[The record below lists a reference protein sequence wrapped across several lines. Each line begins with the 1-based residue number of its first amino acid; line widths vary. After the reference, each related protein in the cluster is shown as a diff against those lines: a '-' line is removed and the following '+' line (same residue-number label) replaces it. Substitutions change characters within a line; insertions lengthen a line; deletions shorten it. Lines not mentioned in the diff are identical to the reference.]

1 MLTIL
6 GIILIL
12 IIAFVAL
19 GLIGWGIQALGF
31 IGSFLGEGIT
41 GCLGCFVR
49 FFWFIFAA
57 FVLIVLAWSIL

>member
-1 MLTIL
+1 MGAIFL
-6 GIILIL
+6 IILIGL
-12 IIAFVAL
+12 FLFVIL
-19 GLIGWGIQALGF
+19 GLLGWGVQLLGF

-57 FVLIVLAWSIL
+57 FVLIVLACSIL

>member
-12 IIAFVAL
+12 IIAFVVL

-41 GCLGCFVR
+41 GCIGCFVK
-49 FFWFIFAA
+49 FFWYILVIFIFLC
-57 FVLIVLAWSIL
+57 LIF

>member
-41 GCLGCFVR
+41 GCIGCFVK
-49 FFWFIFAA
+49 FFWYILVIFIFLC
-57 FVLIVLAWSIL
+57 LIF